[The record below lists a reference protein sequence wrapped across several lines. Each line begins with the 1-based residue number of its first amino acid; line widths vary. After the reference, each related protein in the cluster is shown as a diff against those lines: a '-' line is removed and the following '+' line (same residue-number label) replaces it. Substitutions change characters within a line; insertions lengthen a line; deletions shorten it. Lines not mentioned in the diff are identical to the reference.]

1 MRSGV
6 LSWVGLYAWL
16 ATCVPV
22 LAQPAARLVVDQ
34 WRVEDGLPQN
44 TVTDIA
50 QDDDGYLW
58 VATRKG
64 LARFDGA
71 QFTAV
76 DGVGDADI
84 DNLRLTAVLPTSDG
98 AVWVG
103 TYGSGVLRVSK
114 DAVTRY
120 GSAEGVADSVI
131 RDLSRDGEGRVWLST
146 ARGARVFDGQR
157 WQRPP
162 LPDDL
167 LDEGVN
173 TVMQTRD
180 GRLWF
185 ATSAHGVVSVKG
197 TDVRRY
203 SVAQGL
209 SHPTVTSVAEGPD
222 GTVWLAGPKGVATI
236 QRGTIT
242 TISAAE
248 GLAVDRVMQV
258 IVDTRGVVWMTT
270 HGGGLV
276 RHDGA
281 GFRTIRHS
289 DGLSTDYLISLMEDR
304 DGALWVGTLAGGLNR
319 VAPAVRELLDRR
331 SGLPPFPVTTVYQ
344 RRGSGT
350 WWIGTYGGGLVRLR
364 DGQLRVFTQ
373 ADGLPSNAI
382 TSVAG
387 GAGERVWVGTNG
399 GGAFL
404 FDDGRIVDRIGPDL
418 VGDTLRTIERHGDV
432 VWFGG
437 NGLFRYAGGTLQ
449 RIGLAEGLRSTEV
462 RVIYALPD
470 RVWVG
475 TYGGGLQSIGRDGRV
490 MSWGEREGLTNPL
503 VTSLHH
509 DEVGTLWIGTYGGG
523 LFRLKHGRITGVT
536 SRDGLPDDVIFDV
549 MLDHTKRLWLM
560 GTQGLAFVPL
570 ADIEARLD
578 GRHDVL
584 SATRYGRA
592 DGVPGTD
599 GTDGNQPLS
608 WLANDGRLWF
618 ATVDGV
624 VIFDPTEVTDI
635 PHSPAAH
642 VDAVQVNRQSV
653 SLASLAA
660 PLGGR
665 NIDIAFSAPQVSGG
679 RTVQYEYRLA
689 GLHDDWMDAGT
700 ARSASF
706 TNLSPGDYQ
715 FEVRARA
722 RPGAPPGTMGTVA
735 FTIPARFYET
745 PWFLAGAA
753 ALVGVALAGVMR
765 WRLARLHARQAELQ
779 TLIDERTTALR
790 HEMLERARG
799 ERERRLLDERVQQAQ
814 RLESLGVLAG
824 GIAHDFNNLLV
835 GVLGEASLA
844 LSDLPMASP
853 GRQHVE
859 RIERAALRASELTSQ
874 MLAYSGGGRFIVQP
888 VALDA
893 LVQDVRSLLEASGPR
908 GITIAVEF
916 TPDLPPVP
924 GDPAQLRQVV
934 LNLLTN
940 AADAMRARGGTLHV
954 AGGTC
959 DVPAGAPETK
969 PQGGAEGLAPGEY
982 VWLEV
987 RDEGDGMDAET
998 LARAFDPFFT
1008 TKPGGR
1014 GLGLPATQGIVR
1026 SYGGRIAVTSQPASG
1041 TTVTLRL
1048 PTAPR
1053 PAERSIA
1060 VPAAGPPG
1068 PAGPIDTTGPWHVLV
1083 VDDERLVRDVA
1094 RVALGRAGH
1103 TVTEVATGE
1112 DAVTAFTAAPE
1123 TFSIVLLDLTLPG
1136 IQGRAVLQAMRE
1148 VKPDLPIVVTSGFS
1162 AEEAS
1167 DLTAGPCTVFL
1178 QKPWRPDQM
1187 ISCVTV
1193 LLARTHQAV
1202 SCP

>member
-1 MRSGV
+1 MTDTTIVAVPPGQNPSIIDWGPIVGGTLVASALSFV
-6 LSWVGLYAWL
+6 LFS
-16 ATCVPV
+16 
-22 LAQPAARLVVDQ
+22 
-34 WRVEDGLPQN
+34 
-44 TVTDIA
+44 
-50 QDDDGYLW
+50 
-58 VATRKG
+58 
-64 LARFDGA
+64 F
-71 QFTAV
+71 
-76 DGVGDADI
+76 
-84 DNLRLTAVLPTSDG
+84 
-98 AVWVG
+98 
-103 TYGSGVLRVSK
+103 
-114 DAVTRY
+114 
-120 GSAEGVADSVI
+120 GSAAGVADSVI

-509 DEVGTLWIGTYGGG
+509 DEVGTLWIGTAGNG
-523 LFRLKHGRITGVT
+523 LVRL
-536 SRDGLPDDVIFDV
+536 RDGRYDV
-549 MLDHTKRLWLM
+549 LTRE
-560 GTQGLAFVPL
+560 QGLPSNWIMAL
-570 ADIEARLD
+570 HIDRDGSLWIGTSGEGLARLRD
-578 GRHDVL
+578 GEIRRIG
-584 SATRYGRA
+584 SA
-592 DGVPGTD
+592 DGLWD
-599 GTDGNQPLS
+599 GL
-608 WLANDGRLWF
+608 
-618 ATVDGV
+618 
-624 VIFDPTEVTDI
+624 
-635 PHSPAAH
+635 
-642 VDAVQVNRQSV
+642 VQVILEDADGHFWMTCNRGFFRVARAELVRERRQSV
-653 SLASLAA
+653 
-660 PLGGR
+660 PER
-665 NIDIAFSAPQVSGG
+665 F
-679 RTVQYEYRLA
+679 RR
-689 GLHDDWMDAGT
+689 DAGPGERLVLDEGRQLRRDPQAA
-700 ARSASF
+700 ARHLLRRRLLGMLVHRRVPGRSSRPSRPAAGISAK
-706 TNLSPGDYQ
+706 
-715 FEVRARA
+715 
-722 RPGAPPGTMGTVA
+722 
-735 FTIPARFYET
+735 
-745 PWFLAGAA
+745 GAA
-753 ALVGVALAGVMR
+753 ASSVIR
-765 WRLARLHARQAELQ
+765 REL
-779 TLIDERTTALR
+779 
-790 HEMLERARG
+790 
-799 ERERRLLDERVQQAQ
+799 
-814 RLESLGVLAG
+814 S
-824 GIAHDFNNLLV
+824 
-835 GVLGEASLA
+835 
-844 LSDLPMASP
+844 
-853 GRQHVE
+853 GR
-859 RIERAALRASELTSQ
+859 
-874 MLAYSGGGRFIVQP
+874 
-888 VALDA
+888 
-893 LVQDVRSLLEASGPR
+893 
-908 GITIAVEF
+908 
-916 TPDLPPVP
+916 
-924 GDPAQLRQVV
+924 
-934 LNLLTN
+934 
-940 AADAMRARGGTLHV
+940 
-954 AGGTC
+954 
-959 DVPAGAPETK
+959 
-969 PQGGAEGLAPGEY
+969 
-982 VWLEV
+982 
-987 RDEGDGMDAET
+987 
-998 LARAFDPFFT
+998 
-1008 TKPGGR
+1008 
-1014 GLGLPATQGIVR
+1014 
-1026 SYGGRIAVTSQPASG
+1026 
-1041 TTVTLRL
+1041 
-1048 PTAPR
+1048 
-1053 PAERSIA
+1053 
-1060 VPAAGPPG
+1060 
-1068 PAGPIDTTGPWHVLV
+1068 
-1083 VDDERLVRDVA
+1083 
-1094 RVALGRAGH
+1094 
-1103 TVTEVATGE
+1103 
-1112 DAVTAFTAAPE
+1112 
-1123 TFSIVLLDLTLPG
+1123 
-1136 IQGRAVLQAMRE
+1136 
-1148 VKPDLPIVVTSGFS
+1148 
-1162 AEEAS
+1162 
-1167 DLTAGPCTVFL
+1167 
-1178 QKPWRPDQM
+1178 
-1187 ISCVTV
+1187 
-1193 LLARTHQAV
+1193 
-1202 SCP
+1202 